1 MSVRHLIPSIHITAS
16 NGNIDLDPIAA
27 NYFIHLNVGT
37 YGTVTLPDVALMNGQ
52 SLTFVMT
59 NSNFEASFSIQGP
72 IWISDTSYDLTQPAS
87 VTFLSD
93 GIRWWITSAFT
104 E

>member
-1 MSVRHLIPSIHITAS
+1 MSVKHFQPSIHLTPS
-16 NGNIDLDPIAA
+16 SGNIDLDPIAA
-27 NYFIHLNVGT
+27 NYFIHLNVGVF
-37 YGTVTLPDVALMNGQ
+37 GTVTLPDVAIMNGQ

-72 IWISDTSYDLTQPAS
+72 IWISDSTYNLTQPAS

-93 GIRWWITSAFT
+93 GNRWWITSAFT